1 MEIMYRGLIDFM
13 TYAYTFVCKSRGKLS
28 SDEIDAVS
36 LGAHTVAVKAEE
48 VLGDGSRTM
57 TKDDRADLLE
67 AQKIDQHIE
76 EMNVYLQSLE
86 IV

>member
-1 MEIMYRGLIDFM
+1 MYRGLIDYM
-13 TYAYTFVCKSRGKLS
+13 TFAYTFICKARGRLS
-28 SDEIDAVS
+28 SDEMDAVA
-36 LGAHTVAVKAEE
+36 LGAHTVAAKAEP

-57 TKDDRADLLE
+57 SAEDRADLME

-76 EMNVYLQSLE
+76 EMNIYLQSLE